1 MSRLKMPTE
10 RPDAIRLRASEV
22 LGLAGLLGSGTDRVL
37 RRLFGLEAARQP
49 RAHQGR
55 VARLARPT
63 DAIRAGI
70 GMVPGERR
78 LGLVMNLSVRD
89 NILLPSLDRLT
100 RGGRIDRAAGDRLVA
115 ELMELL
121 DIRPRDASLRAAALS
136 GGNQQKVILA
146 KWLARKV
153 GVLLLDEPTQGVD
166 VAAKAQIHALIRD
179 FAKRGGGGAAE
190 LQRSR
195 RADPRLRQHLRLA
208 SGPHDRAARPRGW
221 LRRKAAARRH
231 RRMTMRKR
239 FNLAGQI
246 PLITLVA
253 LCVVTALLTDR
264 FLSPLNLT
272 NILVQSSIMAVIA
285 IGMTFVIIG
294 GGFDLSVGSTVAL
307 AGCVAA
313 MVMVKFGI
321 AAGVLAGIATGAAV
335 GLANGLIIAKLGVN
349 PFITTLGTMV
359 LVRGLVFLITGGAP
373 VGDDGLPSAFIAF
386 GSERFLGIHYLVWV
400 PAILLVVLS
409 WVMHATP
416 YGRRI
421 YATGGN
427 REAAYLSGVPVE
439 RIVASTYVWC
449 GALAGVAGVM
459 LAARLQSGQPTAGEF
474 YELTAIAAVVLGGAA
489 LHGGE
494 GTLYKSII
502 GVFIMIVLGNSLNL
516 LNVDSYWQRVA
527 IGAVIIAAAAADRL
541 RSRALRACKH
551 GRACPC
557 SEVRGSRMRLAAYWP
572 RNAMLTFVV
581 RRGAALPAALIRA
594 CIGAAEDHHRRLA
607 RPGRQPVL
615 HRHAARH
622 PRPRPGARLGGRDRL
637 GQRGQGQADQR
648 RAGPGGAR
656 RQGHSDLADRRG
668 RRERRL

>member
-1 MSRLKMPTE
+1 
-10 RPDAIRLRASEV
+10 
-22 LGLAGLLGSGTDRVL
+22 
-37 RRLFGLEAARQP
+37 
-49 RAHQGR
+49 
-55 VARLARPT
+55 
-63 DAIRAGI
+63 
-70 GMVPGERR
+70 
-78 LGLVMNLSVRD
+78 
-89 NILLPSLDRLT
+89 
-100 RGGRIDRAAGDRLVA
+100 
-115 ELMELL
+115 
-121 DIRPRDASLRAAALS
+121 
-136 GGNQQKVILA
+136 
-146 KWLARKV
+146 
-153 GVLLLDEPTQGVD
+153 
-166 VAAKAQIHALIRD
+166 
-179 FAKRGGGGAAE
+179 
-190 LQRSR
+190 
-195 RADPRLRQHLRLA
+195 
-208 SGPHDRAARPRGW
+208 
-221 LRRKAAARRH
+221 
-231 RRMTMRKR
+231 MTMPKR

-253 LCVVTALLTDR
+253 LCLVTALLTPR

-335 GLANGLIIAKLGVN
+335 GLANGLIIASLGVN

-359 LVRGLVFLITGGAP
+359 LVRGLVFLVTGGAP
-373 VGDDGLPSAFIAF
+373 VGDDGMPSAFIAF
-386 GSERFLGIHYLVWV
+386 GSGRFLGVHYLVWV
-400 PAILLVVLS
+400 PSILLVVLS

-541 RSRALRACKH
+541 RSRR
-551 GRACPC
+551 
-557 SEVRGSRMRLAAYWP
+557 
-572 RNAMLTFVV
+572 
-581 RRGAALPAALIRA
+581 
-594 CIGAAEDHHRRLA
+594 
-607 RPGRQPVL
+607 
-615 HRHAARH
+615 
-622 PRPRPGARLGGRDRL
+622 
-637 GQRGQGQADQR
+637 
-648 RAGPGGAR
+648 
-656 RQGHSDLADRRG
+656 
-668 RRERRL
+668 